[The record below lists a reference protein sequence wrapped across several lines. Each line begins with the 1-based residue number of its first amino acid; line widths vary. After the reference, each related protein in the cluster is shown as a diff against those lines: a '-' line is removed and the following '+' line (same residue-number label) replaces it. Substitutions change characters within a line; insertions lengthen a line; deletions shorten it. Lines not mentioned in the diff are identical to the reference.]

1 MSKSKISTKSF
12 ICSLLVLCGLLLMTG
27 CATIVY
33 KVDFDINKKPQM
45 SRLEA
50 LQIIKQKCQAESSI
64 TNLQVTRERV
74 SYEISGTK
82 HSSRFDVIQQI
93 IVVGDS
99 ATIYYCTRGAP
110 EGDGSFVFCDWKSQ
124 NDAQSFADAVMAM
137 RYYSSS
143 QYLADKATDEAKADT
158 DFQEKAKAWR
168 ALPQK
173 PKISEEIRRFRILA
187 EDATESKD
195 FEKAVDYY
203 EQGLA
208 IEPMWPVGQFNAAI
222 IYGELKDYDRA
233 IIHMKRYLE
242 LEPDVKDNR
251 ACQDKIYLWEG
262 KIGEGSANN
271 Q

>member
-1 MSKSKISTKSF
+1 MRRNLNKLGGF
-12 ICSLLVLCGLLLMTG
+12 IPVAFGLLFVAG
-27 CATIVY
+27 CASAPPDLVFH
-33 KVDFDINKKPQM
+33 VDDHAKPSM
-45 SRLEA
+45 SVDEA
-50 LQIIKQKCQAESSI
+50 LKQLKSNLESQSHKI
-64 TNLQVTRERV
+64 QDLKLTREGFSFKLVENQNVCSMKFDEIHDVPLWV
-74 SYEISGTK
+74 SGLGGDKLEL
-82 HSSRFDVIQQI
+82 SSSCHLIWSILRSADKGSNNFIDAVASIKYYNNQADVIMKRKM
-93 IVVGDS
+93 VS
-99 ATIYYCTRGAP
+99 A
-110 EGDGSFVFCDWKSQ
+110 E
-124 NDAQSFADAVMAM
+124 
-137 RYYSSS
+137 
-143 QYLADKATDEAKADT
+143 
-158 DFQEKAKAWR
+158 FQEKAKVWR

-173 PKISEEIRRFRILA
+173 PKIPEKIRRFRILA

>member
-1 MSKSKISTKSF
+1 MS
-12 ICSLLVLCGLLLMTG
+12 L
-27 CATIVY
+27 
-33 KVDFDINKKPQM
+33 P
-45 SRLEA
+45 EA
-50 LQIIKQKCQAESSI
+50 LQIIKQKFQAESPI

-82 HSSRFDVIQQI
+82 YSSRFDVIQQI

-137 RYYSSS
+137 RHYSSS
-143 QYLADKATDEAKADT
+143 QYLADKATDEAKADA

-173 PKISEEIRRFRILA
+173 PKIPEKIRRFRILA

-242 LEPDVKDNR
+242 LEPNAKDNR

-262 KIGEGSANN
+262 KIGEGNANH